1 MRISYCKL
9 EIAIGVVVTSGD
21 DGLDDCVARGRHF
34 THIYHTT
41 AKVRHQR
48 IIKQEEQGQAT
59 ISAHATIPSVAAHKW
74 KRPKKVQK
82 VQNTLGVSILLKTAP
97 LKGGYYS

>member
-21 DGLDDCVARGRHF
+21 DGLDDCIARGRHF

-41 AKVRHQR
+41 AKVRHQLGG
-48 IIKQEEQGQAT
+48 INA
-59 ISAHATIPSVAAHKW
+59 SSN
-74 KRPKKVQK
+74 KKSKARQ
-82 VQNTLGVSILLKTAP
+82 Q
-97 LKGGYYS
+97 